1 MNEYFDNTF
10 DQLTPEQTEVLLTPP
25 PATPVD
31 ALTKRRIRK
40 NVMNRL
46 HTEEGSAVPAPARRP
61 MFARKLIACAAA
73 TLAIVVGTV
82 SLVSAGDSLVESI
95 VEGTQNVV
103 AVVRRAFAFIPGVG
117 ITEVPVTDGEAGEPG
132 APTNIS
138 FLTYKSD
145 VESIPAS
152 DDSGLKARM
161 VRTHYA
167 DGKLE
172 IIVEVDGRE
181 LWDDDAVLYI
191 GENEYRTG
199 DEGIHITT
207 SNHASS
213 GTIDYGDGPVT
224 HTHNYT
230 RIHLSLA
237 MDEPTPGD
245 IVEVGVK
252 GFDGRLSAAAV
263 LLTTFEEL
271 EEIGQTVEKNGISLT
286 ITTEWVDDKL
296 IVWTTPYILENAPQD
311 KFLAY
316 GFDHNND
323 RYSQRWNERQKWQ
336 WCAERDLVESNVPPR
351 SDSNRSSFY
360 QKLVDD
366 LTEELGMMRQN
377 THILANEPYVVESRY
392 LWQYTPGM
400 GSNSYMGYDRYDIP
414 EHITEGTLKIP
425 FLLMQREESHSQEIA
440 LPTEYTEEALDVVF
454 ETSLGKVRLISVSR
468 EKQDAQYDRI
478 FFDVIFED
486 ADPKYQ
492 IDDIA
497 WHGEYDG
504 RKFRYGGRNNDGYRI
519 SCDVANDE
527 DTMVFFIDS
536 INYCLMDEYSFE
548 LDLTRPAVESTKAD

>member
-1 MNEYFDNTF
+1 MKEYFNDTF
-10 DQLTPEQTEVLLTPP
+10 DQLTQEQTEALLTPS
-25 PATPVD
+25 PATSVD
-31 ALTKRRIRK
+31 ALTSRRIRK
-40 NVMNRL
+40 HVMNRL
-46 HTEEGSAVPAPARRP
+46 HAEEGSAESAPTPRP
-61 MFARKLIACAAA
+61 IFLRKLIACAAA
-73 TLAIVVGTV
+73 TLAIVVCTV
-82 SLVSAGDSLVESI
+82 SLVSAGDSFVESI
-95 VEGTQNVV
+95 VEGTQNMV
-103 AVVRRAFAFIPGVG
+103 AVVRKAFAFIPGVG
-117 ITEVPVTDGEAGEPG
+117 ITEVPVTDEAGNVGESG
-132 APTNIS
+132 SPTNIS

-145 VESIPAS
+145 VESIPVS
-152 DDSGLKARM
+152 DDSGLKARL

-172 IIVEVDGRE
+172 IVVEVDGLE

-191 GENEYRTG
+191 GGNEYRSG
-199 DEGIHITT
+199 DENVHIIT

-213 GTIDYGDGPVT
+213 ATMDYGDGPVT
-224 HTHNYT
+224 STHNYT
-230 RIHLSLA
+230 RIHISYT
-237 MDEPTPGD
+237 MDDPIPGD

-252 GFDGRLSAAAV
+252 GFEGRLSAAAV

-286 ITTEWVDDKL
+286 VTTEWVDDKL

-311 KFLAY
+311 KFLSY
-316 GFDHNND
+316 GFDHNKD

-336 WCAERDLVESNVPPR
+336 WCVEEDLREGYTG
-351 SDSNRSSFY
+351 SFH
-360 QKLVDD
+360 QSLVDD
-366 LTEELGMMRQN
+366 LTEELSLMRQN
-377 THILANEPYVVESRY
+377 THILANERYVVESRY

-414 EHITEGTLKIP
+414 EHVTEGTLKIP

-454 ETSLGKVRLISVSR
+454 ETSLGKVRLTSVSR
-468 EKQDAQYDRI
+468 ENQDARYDRI
-478 FFDVIFED
+478 SFDVVFED

-504 RKFRYGGRNNDGYRI
+504 AKFRYGGRNNDGYRI
-519 SCDVANDE
+519 SCDVAKDE
-527 DTMVFFIDS
+527 DSMVFFIDS

-548 LDLTRPAVESTKAD
+548 LDLTRPAGEAAKAD